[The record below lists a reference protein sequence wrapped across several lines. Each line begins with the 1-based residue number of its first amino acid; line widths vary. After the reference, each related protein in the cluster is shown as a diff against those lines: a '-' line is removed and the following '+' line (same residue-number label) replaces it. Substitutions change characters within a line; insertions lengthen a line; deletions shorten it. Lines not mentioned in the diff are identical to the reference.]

1 MTSYLVVS
9 LKNITSL
16 DGIGIKLTT
25 ENNSIPCVK
34 KERSCFRLYQDG
46 SAQGVLIH
54 LTQWAEYNAYPEKYV
69 LLKGKRNCRTEPY
82 NVHVLTLLMQNISL
96 QCSKPCRP
104 NNFLGEKLEKIID
117 DLPLCSNKQELKCFN
132 KVVEAVEKE
141 AIETPCTKL
150 QYKFDG
156 EAYPG
161 MLGSN
166 QAGFSLRIS
175 DVIVKEEYLIY
186 DSVALVSVFG
196 GTMGLCIGF
205 SFNGIS
211 VFLLGYLEQF
221 VQCFRGNKTTK
232 SEK

>member
-1 MTSYLVVS
+1 M
-9 LKNITSL
+9 
-16 DGIGIKLTT
+16 
-25 ENNSIPCVK
+25 
-34 KERSCFRLYQDG
+34 
-46 SAQGVLIH
+46 
-54 LTQWAEYNAYPEKYV
+54 
-69 LLKGKRNCRTEPY
+69 
-82 NVHVLTLLMQNISL
+82 
-96 QCSKPCRP
+96 
-104 NNFLGEKLEKIID
+104 EKIID

-221 VQCFRGNKTTK
+221 VQCFRGNKTTHSRCNYFWSRSFLCK
-232 SEK
+232 SI